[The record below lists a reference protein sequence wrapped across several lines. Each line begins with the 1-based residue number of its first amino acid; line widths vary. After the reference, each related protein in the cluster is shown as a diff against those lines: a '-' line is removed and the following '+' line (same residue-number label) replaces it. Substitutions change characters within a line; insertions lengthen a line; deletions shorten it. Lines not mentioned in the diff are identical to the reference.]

1 MARVIE
7 SFDQFS
13 QPNILILSP
22 EGKLF
27 MKKSPG
33 ILSGLALTV
42 VFALGAF
49 GQTPTAKLTANKNTP
64 PKTTQSKSAKPGKA
78 AAAQKSDSDIQS
90 CVESKIAAD
99 PKLKDQGFVVSVS
112 NGVATF
118 TGSTKNSGNK
128 SSVASLAKSCGSKQ
142 VVNNITVEK
151 AAKSGSSGT
160 AKHAVKPKK

>member
-13 QPNILILSP
+13 QLNILILTP

-42 VFALGAF
+42 VFALGAL
-49 GQTPTAKLTANKNTP
+49 GQTPPTKLTANKTTP
-64 PKTTQSKSAKPGKA
+64 PKTTQSKPTKA
-78 AAAQKSDSDIQS
+78 PKTAAQKSDSEIQS

>member
-13 QPNILILSP
+13 QPNILILTP

-33 ILSGLALTV
+33 IVSGLALTL
-42 VFALGAF
+42 VFTLGAL
-49 GQTPTAKLTANKNTP
+49 GQTPAMKMNKNTP
-64 PKTTQSKSAKPGKA
+64 PKTTQSKPTKPAKNA
-78 AAAQKSDSDIQS
+78 AAKSDSDIQA

-118 TGSTKNSGNK
+118 SGSTKNSGSK
-128 SSVASLAKSCGSKQ
+128 SGVANLAKSCGSKQ

-151 AAKSGSSGT
+151 AAKSSSTGA